1 MVLSRFWLVI
11 FISSILFIIVGLFTS
26 QYYSI
31 DYVLNGKKDEPILIA
46 EKFIN
51 EFPKP
56 LQDSIL
62 KAENCDIFDILLH
75 ISYESDLIT
84 RTQRAVHTKEDQAF
98 FSIYENLK
106 AQDFLRLA
114 LVS

>member
-62 KAENCDIFDILLH
+62 KAEEKTFKVNIDTLNADTTYVFKNKTVKMYSGVQKSDGLLP
-75 ISYESDLIT
+75 IS
-84 RTQRAVHTKEDQAF
+84 
-98 FSIYENLK
+98 
-106 AQDFLRLA
+106 
-114 LVS
+114 